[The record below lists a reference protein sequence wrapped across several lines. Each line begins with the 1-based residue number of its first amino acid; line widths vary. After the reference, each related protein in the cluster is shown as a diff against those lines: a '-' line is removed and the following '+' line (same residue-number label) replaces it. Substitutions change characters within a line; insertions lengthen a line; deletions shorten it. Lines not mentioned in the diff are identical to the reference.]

1 MSRWMIF
8 GLTWGWIDVLNLKA
22 VSQFKRD
29 FKKYRHNE
37 AVIDEFEEVVK
48 LIRGEKKLPD
58 KYFDHSLGGNYKGMR
73 ECHVKPDALLIYWI
87 SEETQTLYL
96 ERIGSHSE
104 LFR

>member
-8 GLTWGWIDVLNLKA
+8 GLTWELIDVLNLKA
-22 VSQFKRD
+22 VTQFKKD

-37 AVIDEFEEVVK
+37 AVLDEFEDVVNM
-48 LIRGEKKLPD
+48 LRVEKKLPD
-58 KYFDHSLGGNYKGMR
+58 KYFDHSLVGNYKGMR
-73 ECHVKPDALLIYWI
+73 ECHIKPDVLLVYWI
-87 SEETQTLYL
+87 SEEAQTLYL

>member
-1 MSRWMIF
+1 M
-8 GLTWGWIDVLNLKA
+8 LNLKA

-29 FKKYRHNE
+29 F
-37 AVIDEFEEVVK
+37 
-48 LIRGEKKLPD
+48 
-58 KYFDHSLGGNYKGMR
+58 M
-73 ECHVKPDALLIYWI
+73 ECHIKPDTLLVYWI